1 MKDLL
6 AKIYDRL
13 PTGINLRALLFTF
26 LIPIGALVADLA
38 DLGDGLGQVFS
49 TQGAIEA
56 RLEILIGE
64 VDADK
69 AGAFIFENGERQL
82 VADVAQSGAMRITN
96 SNRFVSLSLPPFDD
110 LLATNRAG
118 RCWLYQYPRD
128 GINKNQ
134 LDDGMSRSGNRT
146 IISCPIYSNQALKGT
161 TGVGWGRYLSKQE
174 IEQNSKTV
182 QEAAD
187 DIAPML

>member
-26 LIPIGALVADLA
+26 LIPIGALIADLA

-49 TQGAIEA
+49 TQGKIEA

-69 AGAFIFENGERQL
+69 AGAFVFRDGERQL
-82 VADVAQSGAMRITN
+82 IADVAQSGAMRITN
-96 SNRFVSLSLPPFDD
+96 SNRFASLSLPPFDD

-118 RCWLYQYPRD
+118 RCWLYQYPKD
-128 GINKNQ
+128 GLNKNQ
-134 LDDGMSRSGNRT
+134 LDDGMDRSRNRT
-146 IISCPIYSNQALKGT
+146 IISCPSANNGALIGT
-161 TGVGWGRYLSKQE
+161 VGAGWGRYLSRQE
-174 IEQNSKTV
+174 IEQKSKLV
-182 QEAAD
+182 QKAAD